1 MRSSVTLWLV
11 VAATVV
17 GGLFGSLLDRALV
30 ATTAWQH
37 LGVHAWADYSSHAD
51 LGPGDIIYPI
61 GGILWWALIF
71 AAAVSQRLDHR
82 APRKAGLPIYLAAL
96 FSIGAIIATII
107 AAPTMQS
114 VSSLGNNPVALQAAF
129 DRFTLWGVYIR
140 GAFFAL
146 TFLCTVWAVTV
157 ASRGAARARCGAI
170 NQGLSDSASS

>member
-1 MRSSVTLWLV
+1 
-11 VAATVV
+11 
-17 GGLFGSLLDRALV
+17 
-30 ATTAWQH
+30 
-37 LGVHAWADYSSHAD
+37 
-51 LGPGDIIYPI
+51 
-61 GGILWWALIF
+61 LIF